1 MYNHQH
7 PSYSF
12 IHHILIYYGKCL
24 SPTVSTPYYSITTYS
39 ISGLRWFNPYDDNL
53 NLFALIQTEK
63 FSSLFSTTSNIL
75 FLVGINSVRNLPA
88 TNVIQQLD
96 QFLHLLF
103 SNYTHLTAGQI
114 IITTCPPC
122 LKISNRYSNIS
133 LLQNN
138 IDYYNHL
145 LFSLSSKYKVSV
157 LDLKISFEWLGR
169 DGLHIDYVYR
179 EEFSNIILNYI
190 NNTNMH
196 QQTSSNVSTRSR
208 YSISKRN
215 RKRNLK
221 IRNLQRNFTLIRE
234 ISDQWSY
241 YHIKNFLR
249 FNHISFDRLLIL
261 SQHTLHLYFNN
272 SPLMQRA
279 DQALSINIFNDDTFF
294 HWVRSKP

>member
-208 YSISKRN
+208 YSISK
-215 RKRNLK
+215 
-221 IRNLQRNFTLIRE
+221 
-234 ISDQWSY
+234 
-241 YHIKNFLR
+241 
-249 FNHISFDRLLIL
+249 
-261 SQHTLHLYFNN
+261 
-272 SPLMQRA
+272 
-279 DQALSINIFNDDTFF
+279 
-294 HWVRSKP
+294 

>member
-1 MYNHQH
+1 MTFSSTTNT
-7 PSYSF
+7 SF
-12 IHHILIYYGKCL
+12 LIIADSYGKCL

-208 YSISKRN
+208 YSISKPIHFCGIALYHVNSQVKLENYILRCHPYDRESQN
-215 RKRNLK
+215 ANQIRLFVESKLSEYKLK
-221 IRNLQRNFTLIRE
+221 IDNQ
-234 ISDQWSY
+234 
-241 YHIKNFLR
+241 
-249 FNHISFDRLLIL
+249 
-261 SQHTLHLYFNN
+261 
-272 SPLMQRA
+272 
-279 DQALSINIFNDDTFF
+279 TFI
-294 HWVRSKP
+294 VTDNEN